1 MSSKIKLKTSYLS
14 VRVTDKVRLKFHSKA
29 SKMGSPS
36 DVLRELV
43 DAFVE
48 DRIIIKPPVT
58 TNPMEKIYVP

>member
-1 MSSKIKLKTSYLS
+1 
-14 VRVTDKVRLKFHSKA
+14 
-29 SKMGSPS
+29 MGSPS

-58 TNPMEKIYVP
+58 TNPMEKLYVP